1 MDALLGPPE
10 TGWVGGARDGG
21 VETRFARGGRLA
33 REQRDQLL
41 PALHALQSG
50 VGWISEGG
58 LNYVCQRL
66 TVPPAEAYGV
76 ATFYAMFSVEPRPRT
91 VIHVCDDL
99 ACRLDGD
106 ALCVELE
113 RTAGPPNTAARPTPS
128 PPGCGARASACAN
141 ARRRSWSSGRRSGG
155 RRVRSRDRD
164 AGPEPPHRRHARRRS
179 SRGRTTPRSR
189 RRPRRGMPRPGPA
202 CGCSG
207 ASASWTPARSTTTG
221 RTAGTRRC
229 GAPTSSGPWARSAR
243 SPTPS

>member
-76 ATFYAMFSVEPRPRT
+76 ATFYAMFSVEPRPGT
-91 VIHVCDDL
+91 VSTCATTWRAVSTATRSC
-99 ACRLDGD
+99 A
-106 ALCVELE
+106 ELE
-113 RTAGPPNTAARPTPS
+113 RTVGPPDD
-128 PPGCGARASACAN
+128 GARADAA
-141 ARRRSWSSGRRSGG
+141 ATWVRSPCLGMCERAPGGPGPAVGEPAATTRSG
-155 RRVRSRDRD
+155 
-164 AGPEPPHRRHARRRS
+164 
-179 SRGRTTPRSR
+179 R
-189 RRPRRGMPRPGPA
+189 RRPRRRSGSLLDGAAHEPEFARPTDPRGRV
-202 CGCSG
+202 G
-207 ASASWTPARSTTTG
+207 AADVGRREARAGLRLLRRVGVVDPTRSTTTG

-229 GAPTSSGPWARSAR
+229 GARTSSGPRA
-243 SPTPS
+243 